1 MSFFKE
7 NTLFKI
13 VNKKLLAFAVI
24 VAISACVFQIDN
36 IMTDLVSPVKS
47 ISISETTTPVHD
59 SHIPQACNLAIQK
72 YNNQIKNITD
82 FLVSNNQ
89 GIFNLHK
96 PLEITFYIPNF
107 LAIWGDKIYIKN
119 LTLLV

>member
-7 NTLFKI
+7 NNLFKI

-36 IMTDLVSPVKS
+36 IITDLASPVKS

-72 YNNQIKNITD
+72 YNNQLKNITD

-89 GIFNLHK
+89 EFLNFSKSLQIALSPSNF
-96 PLEITFYIPNF
+96 EYIQNN
-107 LAIWGDKIYIKN
+107 KIYIKN

>member
-7 NTLFKI
+7 NKLFKI
-13 VNKKLLAFAVI
+13 VNKKLLALSVI
-24 VAISACVFQIDN
+24 VAISFCVLQIDN
-36 IMTDLVSPVKS
+36 ITATFVNPIKS
-47 ISISETTTPVHD
+47 ISISETTTPIHD
-59 SHIPQACNLAIQK
+59 SHIPQVCNLANQK
-72 YNNQIKNITD
+72 YSNQIKNITD
-82 FLVSNNQ
+82 LLTSNNQ